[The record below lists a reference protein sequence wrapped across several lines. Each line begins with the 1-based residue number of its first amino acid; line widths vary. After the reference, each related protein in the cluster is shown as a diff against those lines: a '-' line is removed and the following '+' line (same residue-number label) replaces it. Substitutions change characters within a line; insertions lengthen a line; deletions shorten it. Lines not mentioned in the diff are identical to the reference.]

1 MVSFKQTSITALL
14 AATISQAVPVL
25 RDPVDTPAD
34 EAGYPADA
42 NDWQPSALG
51 TKVEDRAPNH
61 YSAING
67 DSRIYVPG
75 LGSHSYR
82 RDAEDEPTAVEVRAP
97 HHSSAAIKGTRP
109 QPQFLGRRTYRYKR
123 DVEGSENEEP
133 TAVEIRAP
141 HQSSEIKEIRPKPL
155 VPRPGYRSY
164 RRDVEASEYQEP
176 TAVEARAPHHSSATR
191 PKPQAPRPGTPPS
204 YLWTQCGGY

>member
-1 MVSFKQTSITALL
+1 MVSIKQTSVTALL
-14 AATISQAVPVL
+14 AATISQAVLVL

-51 TKVEDRAPNH
+51 TRVEDRAPNH

-67 DSRIYVPG
+67 DPRIHVPG

-82 RDAEDEPTAVEVRAP
+82 RDSEDEHTAVEVRAP

-109 QPQFLGRRTYRYKR
+109 KPQFLGRRTYRYK
-123 DVEGSENEEP
+123 
-133 TAVEIRAP
+133 
-141 HQSSEIKEIRPKPL
+141 
-155 VPRPGYRSY
+155 
-164 RRDVEASEYQEP
+164 
-176 TAVEARAPHHSSATR
+176 TR
-191 PKPQAPRPGTPPS
+191 CRGQ
-204 YLWTQCGGY
+204 